1 MIESLLNNAMW
12 LLVALLALWLLAVAL
27 CKVSFID
34 SVWGLAMAGLALLS
48 ILRTEPGPAAL
59 LLFAMTFAWGVR
71 LGGHLLRR
79 FLRNGED
86 TRYRKML
93 PDPANIG
100 AYAATA
106 LWKVF
111 LLQGVLIMLVSSP
124 AQVGILDAA
133 NPQPIPAL
141 AWAGVALY
149 LVGIFFEWVG
159 DWQLDRFKADPVNA
173 GKVMDKGL
181 WRYTRHPN
189 YFGDACAWWGIF
201 IAAMAIA
208 PGAVIWTLPGPLFLT
223 FTLVKWSGA
232 AMTEKGM
239 RNKYGDAFADY
250 TKRTSAF
257 IPLPPSCHE

>member
-1 MIESLLNNAMW
+1 MIESLLHNAVW
-12 LLVALLALWLLAVAL
+12 LLAILLALWLLAIAL
-27 CKVSFID
+27 RKVSFID

-48 ILRTEPGPAAL
+48 LLRIEPGPAAL
-59 LLFAMTFAWGVR
+59 LLFAMTFAWGLR
-71 LGGHLLRR
+71 LGIHLLRR

-86 TRYRKML
+86 TRYQKML
-93 PDPANIG
+93 PDPADIG

-124 AQVGILDAA
+124 AQVGIHAA
-133 NPQPIPAL
+133 ADPQPMPAF
-141 AWAGVALY
+141 AWSGVALY

-159 DWQLDRFKADPVNA
+159 DWQLARFKADPANE

-201 IAAMAIA
+201 IVAMTIA

-239 RNKYGDAFADY
+239 RDKYGKDFADY
-250 TKRTSAF
+250 TRRTSAF
-257 IPLPPSCHE
+257 IPLPPRT